1 MAIQGSRRLSATQQQ
16 VWEILRTPDALLR
29 IMPGLDL
36 LEAQGADRYRWSA
49 DIQGGPLSRRLE
61 GNASVGEKHAPLGA
75 VLTFDGVANGGAAWQ
90 GSVQL
95 RLAEV
100 ASDQCTVALTVH
112 ATAAGTDQ
120 PAVDALAAALADD
133 FLARL
138 GVEVLIQHPPQGA
151 DTEIDEDDFA
161 STLMTDQPPA
171 GRAGSALYKDDK
183 KFPTW
188 VWPVLALVLLGLWWL
203 AR

>member
-49 DIQGGPLSRRLE
+49 DIQGGPLSSRLE
-61 GNASVGEKHAPLGA
+61 GYASVGEKHAPLGA
-75 VLTFDGVANGGAAWQ
+75 VVTFDSVATGSAAWQ

-100 ASDQCTVALTVH
+100 AHGECTVACTVH

-120 PAVDALAAALADD
+120 HAVDALAAALADD

-138 GVEVLIQHPPQGA
+138 GVEVQIQHPPQGA
-151 DTEIDEDDFA
+151 DTVMDEDDFA

-203 AR
+203 GR

>member
-1 MAIQGSRRLSATQQQ
+1 MAIQGSRRLGATQQQ
-16 VWEILRTPDALLR
+16 VWEILRTPEALRR
-29 IMPGLDL
+29 IMPGLSL
-36 LEAQGADRYRWSA
+36 LEPQGADRYRWSA
-49 DIQGGPLSRRLE
+49 DLQGGQLSSRIE
-61 GNASVGEKHAPLGA
+61 GNASVGDKQAPLGA

-95 RLAEV
+95 RLAEL
-100 ASDQCTVALTVH
+100 ANGQCTVGCTVH

-120 PAVDALAAALADD
+120 HVVDALAASLVDD

-138 GVEVLIQHPPQGA
+138 GVEVQIQYPPQGA
-151 DTEIDEDDFA
+151 DTQMDEDDFA

-183 KFPTW
+183 KFPVW

-203 AR
+203 GH

>member
-1 MAIQGSRRLSATQQQ
+1 MCIR
-16 VWEILRTPDALLR
+16 
-29 IMPGLDL
+29 
-36 LEAQGADRYRWSA
+36 DR
-49 DIQGGPLSRRLE
+49 
-61 GNASVGEKHAPLGA
+61 
-75 VLTFDGVANGGAAWQ
+75 Q

-100 ASDQCTVALTVH
+100 ANGQCTVALTVH

-120 PAVDALAAALADD
+120 PAVDALAAALGDD